1 MRNIHLPTDRRYG
14 ERHPCG
20 APCRFISLSTS
31 EFCGDPNDAVF
42 WISSEA
48 ELRAGSWGGSKDGAA
63 NRLVARSVKRGV
75 RRQHIERLCQSQ
87 RFDDSLQRLQMRP
100 AAEDLPLKA
109 IRLAFADRG
118 A

>member
-1 MRNIHLPTDRRYG
+1 MGSPVSELTTVPRKVYFSSI
-14 ERHPCG
+14 
-20 APCRFISLSTS
+20 

-75 RRQHIERLCQSQ
+75 PGNISSAFASFKG
-87 RFDDSLQRLQMRP
+87 FDDSLHRV
-100 AAEDLPLKA
+100 
-109 IRLAFADRG
+109 
-118 A
+118 

>member
-1 MRNIHLPTDRRYG
+1 MGSPVSELMTVPRMVYFSSI
-14 ERHPCG
+14 
-20 APCRFISLSTS
+20 

-75 RRQHIERLCQSQ
+75 PGSISSAIAVSK
-87 RFDDSLQRLQMRP
+87 DSTIVYNGSDAPRCRGF
-100 AAEDLPLKA
+100 ACLKA
-109 IRLAFADRG
+109 IHLAFADRG